1 MTLSSMVLSRDWP
14 EISVLECILSALH
27 IDVDVQTQ
35 ASRARAKLEK
45 SKIDAL
51 IVDSD
56 LDGFTSVLRELPG
69 GITQQPV
76 PIIIFSGS
84 QRKAGPEESRG
95 TFSFLKPIS
104 VEQAVRTLSA
114 ARSMIVGGRLRYH
127 RHPLNA
133 PVSFSYGPKKRV
145 DAQLMNLSQGG
156 LRVALTQPLPADGT
170 LQVSFALPGTKLAL
184 KLQAEV
190 AWQNS
195 QGHAGVRFV
204 SPHDATKRD
213 LQLWLEQS
221 FLTN

>member
-27 IDVDVQTQ
+27 IEVEVETQ
-35 ASRARAKLEK
+35 PLRASAKLAK

-56 LDGFTSVLRELPG
+56 LDGSSGFLQGLPRG
-69 GITQQPV
+69 TFQQTV

-84 QRKAGPEESRG
+84 RRMAGPEESRA

-114 ARSMIVGGRLRYH
+114 ARSMIVDGRLRYH
-127 RHPLNA
+127 RHPLNT
-133 PVSFSYGPKKRV
+133 PVSLSCGLKRV

-156 LRVALTQPLPADGT
+156 LRVALTQPLPADGP
-170 LQVSFALPGTKLAL
+170 LQVSFALPGTKQAL
-184 KLQAEV
+184 KMQAEV
-190 AWQNS
+190 AWQNH

-204 SPHDATKRD
+204 SQQDATKRD
-213 LQLWLEQS
+213 LQLWLEKS

>member
-14 EISVLECILSALH
+14 EISVLECILGALH
-27 IDVDVQTQ
+27 IEVEVETQ
-35 ASRARAKLEK
+35 PLRASAKLAK

-56 LDGFTSVLRELPG
+56 LDGSNDFLQGLPG
-69 GITQQPV
+69 GTFQQTV

-84 QRKAGPEESRG
+84 RRMLASEEFKA

-114 ARSMIVGGRLRYH
+114 ARSMIVDGRLRYH
-127 RHPLNA
+127 RHPLNT
-133 PVSFSYGPKKRV
+133 PVSFSCGPKRV

-156 LRVALTQPLPADGT
+156 LRVALTQPLPADGP
-170 LQVSFALPGTKLAL
+170 LQVSFALPGTKHAL

-190 AWQNS
+190 AWQNH

-204 SPHDATKRD
+204 SQQDSAKRD
-213 LQLWLEQS
+213 LQLWLEKS

>member
-1 MTLSSMVLSRDWP
+1 MVLSRDWP
-14 EISVLECILSALH
+14 EISVLECILGALH
-27 IDVDVQTQ
+27 IEVEVETQ
-35 ASRARAKLEK
+35 PLRATAKLAK

-56 LDGFTSVLRELPG
+56 LEGSSGFLRGLPG
-69 GITQQPV
+69 GTFQQTV

-84 QRKAGPEESRG
+84 RRDEGLEESRA

-114 ARSMIVGGRLRYH
+114 ARSMIVDGRLRYH
-127 RHPLNA
+127 RHPVNT
-133 PVSFSYGPKKRV
+133 PVSFSCGPKRV

-156 LRVALTQPLPADGT
+156 LRVALTQPLPADGP
-170 LQVSFALPGTKLAL
+170 LQVSFALPGTRQAL
-184 KLQAEV
+184 KMQAEV
-190 AWQNS
+190 AWQNH

-204 SPHDATKRD
+204 SQQDSTKRD
-213 LQLWLEQS
+213 LQLWLEKS

>member
-1 MTLSSMVLSRDWP
+1 MVLSRDWP
-14 EISVLECILSALH
+14 EVSVLECILNALH
-27 IDVDVQTQ
+27 IDVEVETQ
-35 ASRARAKLEK
+35 PLRATAKLAK

-56 LDGFTSVLRELPG
+56 LDGSSDFLRGLPG
-69 GITQQPV
+69 GSFQKTV

-84 QRKAGPEESRG
+84 RRRGSPEESRA

-114 ARSMIVGGRLRYH
+114 ARSMIVDGRLRYH
-127 RHPLNA
+127 RHPLNT
-133 PVSFSYGPKKRV
+133 PVSFKCGPKRV
-145 DAQLMNLSQGG
+145 DAQVMNLSQGG
-156 LRVALTQPLPADGT
+156 LRVALTQPLPADGP
-170 LQVSFALPGTKLAL
+170 LQVSFALPGIKHAL

-190 AWQNS
+190 AWQNH

-204 SPHDATKRD
+204 SQQDATERQ

>member
-1 MTLSSMVLSRDWP
+1 MTLSSLVLSRDWP

-27 IDVDVQTQ
+27 IGVEVETQ
-35 ASRARAKLEK
+35 PLRASAKLAK

-56 LDGFTSVLRELPG
+56 LDGSSDFLQGLPG
-69 GITQQPV
+69 GTFQQTV

-84 QRKAGPEESRG
+84 RRNGAPEGSSA

-114 ARSMIVGGRLRYH
+114 ARSMIVDGRLRYH
-127 RHPLNA
+127 RHPVNT
-133 PVSFSYGPKKRV
+133 PVSFSCGPKRV

-156 LRVALTQPLPADGT
+156 LRVALTQPLPADGP
-170 LQVSFALPGTKLAL
+170 LQVSFALPGTKQAL

-190 AWQNS
+190 AWQNH

-204 SPHDATKRD
+204 YQQDSTKRD
-213 LQLWLEQS
+213 LQLWLEKS
-221 FLTN
+221 ILTN

>member
-1 MTLSSMVLSRDWP
+1 MTLSSMLISRDWP
-14 EISVLECILSALH
+14 EVSVLECILSALH
-27 IDVDVQTQ
+27 IGVEVETQ
-35 ASRARAKLEK
+35 PSRARAKLAK

-56 LDGFTSVLRELPG
+56 LDGSTDFLNDLPG
-69 GITQQPV
+69 GAFQQTV

-84 QRKAGPEESRG
+84 RRKGPEEFRA

-114 ARSMIVGGRLRYH
+114 ARSMIVDGRLRYH

-133 PVSFSYGPKKRV
+133 PVSFTYGPNKRV
-145 DAQLMNLSQGG
+145 DAQLMNLSRGG
-156 LRVALTQPLPADGT
+156 LRVMLAQPLPADGP
-170 LQVSFALPGTKLAL
+170 LQVSFALPGTKRAL

-190 AWQNS
+190 AWQNN

-204 SPHDATKRD
+204 SPQSTTKRD

>member
-27 IDVDVQTQ
+27 IEVNVETQ
-35 ASRARAKLEK
+35 PLRASAKLAK

-56 LDGFTSVLRELPG
+56 LEGSSDFLQGLPG
-69 GITQQPV
+69 GTFQQTV

-84 QRKAGPEESRG
+84 RRRKGVSEESSA

-114 ARSMIVGGRLRYH
+114 ARSMIVDGRLRYH
-127 RHPLNA
+127 RHPLNT
-133 PVSFSYGPKKRV
+133 PVSFSCGPKRV
-145 DAQLMNLSQGG
+145 DAQVMNLSQGG
-156 LRVALTQPLPADGT
+156 LRVALTQPLPAEGP
-170 LQVSFALPGTKLAL
+170 LQVSFALPGTKHAL
-184 KLQAEV
+184 NLQAEV
-190 AWQNS
+190 AWQNH

-204 SPHDATKRD
+204 SQQDSTKRD
-213 LQLWLEQS
+213 LQLWLEKS

>member
-27 IDVDVQTQ
+27 IEVDVETQ
-35 ASRARAKLEK
+35 PLRASAKLAK

-56 LDGFTSVLRELPG
+56 LEGSSDFLQGLPG
-69 GITQQPV
+69 GTFQQTV

-84 QRKAGPEESRG
+84 RRKGVPEESRA

-114 ARSMIVGGRLRYH
+114 ARSMIVDGRLRYH
-127 RHPLNA
+127 RHPVNT
-133 PVSFSYGPKKRV
+133 PVSFSCGPKRV

-156 LRVALTQPLPADGT
+156 LRVALTQPLPADGP
-170 LQVSFALPGTKLAL
+170 LQVSFALPGTKHAL

-190 AWQNS
+190 AWQNR

-204 SPHDATKRD
+204 HQQDSTRRD